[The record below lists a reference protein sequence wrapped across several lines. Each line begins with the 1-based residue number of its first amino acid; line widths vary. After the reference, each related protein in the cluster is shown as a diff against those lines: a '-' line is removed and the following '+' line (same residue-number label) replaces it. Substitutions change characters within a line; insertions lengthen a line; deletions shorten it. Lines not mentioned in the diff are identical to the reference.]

1 MMSSSTGL
9 SIAAKV
15 EVYSKICIEV
25 AIMSVLIAV
34 DFLADSQEA
43 KTARQANKS
52 ASQLASQAARRPAE
66 IWRNS
71 LVLLVVT

>member
-1 MMSSSTGL
+1 MSSSTVL
-9 SIAAKV
+9 RIATKV
-15 EVYSKICIEV
+15 EVFSKICIDV
-25 AIMSVLIAV
+25 AVMSVLIAV